1 LATKRKSTKSKT
13 KTKTKKDLESKIAEL
28 EAKLSKLSTVGQKPS
43 GQAQTAPPPPP
54 KPAETAKPAEAP
66 KPSTQTK
73 AAPPVT
79 LETIIER
86 VPMGNWNAQKAI
98 TTGYSPDCARAWARR
113 HPDVGGEV
121 PTTSWTLQKATI
133 TGYTA
138 PSNRYFATKQRLAYH
153 PPATNFT
160 GYGVSL
166 GHGAA
171 QSQAPPPPPQQ
182 DRAVPKET
190 GSSGG
195 GSSKKS
201 SLEEYESDYLDRLDA
216 QARESQEFNQAAA
229 ELAAK
234 KRAES
239 GSSSSG
245 GSTKGSL
252 PKGF

>member
-1 LATKRKSTKSKT
+1 MVTKRKSTKTTSK
-13 KTKTKKDLESKIAEL
+13 KAL
-28 EAKLSKLSTVGQKPS
+28 EAKIAQLEGKLSQLSAQVAQKPA
-43 GQAQTAPPPPP
+43 GQAQTAPPPAP
-54 KPAETAKPAEAP
+54 KPAEAKPAEAP
-66 KPSTQTK
+66 KPTAQTK
-73 AAPPVT
+73 AEPPVT

-86 VPMGNWNAQKAI
+86 VPMGDWNAQKAI
-98 TTGYSPDCARAWARR
+98 TTGYSPENARAWARR

-171 QSQAPPPPPQQ
+171 QSQAPPPQQ

-201 SLEEYESDYLDRLDA
+201 SLEEYENDYLARLDA
-216 QARESQEFNQAAA
+216 QARETQEFNQAAA

-234 KRAES
+234 KHAES

-245 GSTKGSL
+245 GSTRGTL

>member
-1 LATKRKSTKSKT
+1 
-13 KTKTKKDLESKIAEL
+13 
-28 EAKLSKLSTVGQKPS
+28 
-43 GQAQTAPPPPP
+43 
-54 KPAETAKPAEAP
+54 
-66 KPSTQTK
+66 
-73 AAPPVT
+73 
-79 LETIIER
+79 
-86 VPMGNWNAQKAI
+86 MGNWNLKKGI
-98 TTGYSPDCARAWARR
+98 TTGYSPENARAWARR

-121 PTTSWTLQKATI
+121 PTTSWILQKATI

-153 PPATNFT
+153 PPETSFT
-160 GYGVSL
+160 GYGVNL

-171 QSQAPPPPPQQ
+171 QTQAQAPPPPPPKE
-182 DRAVPKET
+182 DRALPKES

-201 SLEEYESDYLDRLDA
+201 SLEEYENDYLDRLDA

-239 GSSSSG
+239 GSSSSS

>member
-1 LATKRKSTKSKT
+1 LVTKRKSTKTTSK
-13 KTKTKKDLESKIAEL
+13 KAL
-28 EAKLSKLSTVGQKPS
+28 EAKIAQLEGKLSQLSAQVAQKPA
-43 GQAQTAPPPPP
+43 GQAQTAPPPAP
-54 KPAETAKPAEAP
+54 KPAEAKPAEAP
-66 KPSTQTK
+66 KPTAQTK
-73 AAPPVT
+73 AEPPVT

-86 VPMGNWNAQKAI
+86 VPMGDWNAQKAI
-98 TTGYSPDCARAWARR
+98 TTGYSPENARAWARR

-171 QSQAPPPPPQQ
+171 QSQAPPPQQ

-201 SLEEYESDYLDRLDA
+201 SLEEYENDYLARLDA
-216 QARESQEFNQAAA
+216 QARETQEFNQAAA

-234 KRAES
+234 KHAES

-245 GSTKGSL
+245 GSTRGTL